1 MIGGNPGTVKLTR
14 HAAGPVLVVA
24 AAMALGSCSTVVL
37 PGSGTEPRYHFGL
50 TKIVSRG
57 SENNQ
62 RIGLRQIHTLGL
74 RIGPGFGVG
83 YFADDEFD
91 IPLDCRIV
99 VIPRDEAAMAD
110 IGELIERLKE
120 VQQLC
125 VELPVATR

>member
-1 MIGGNPGTVKLTR
+1 MTSGKPRVAR
-14 HAAGPVLVVA
+14 HAIGKMLLVTVA
-24 AAMALGSCSTVVL
+24 MTLGGCSTVVL

-50 TKIVSRG
+50 TKITSRG
-57 SENNQ
+57 AKSGQ
-62 RIGLRQIHTLGL
+62 GVGLHQIRTLGL

-99 VIPRDEAAMAD
+99 VIPRDEAAVAD
-110 IGELIERLKE
+110 IGALIERLKE

-125 VELPVATR
+125 VELPAATR